1 MPDRDSATP
10 GGDPELLD
18 SANCRESRLVWAY
31 FNQQTQ
37 GVFVHVGANH
47 PTERNQT
54 WFLECQ
60 GWSGLLIEPNPDLSA
75 LLRARR
81 PRSRTIQA
89 AVCAPGQEGEAELH
103 LAVDHAKSSLR
114 PEWDHALTGQRV
126 RVPTRTLNSLIAEAG
141 LSRIDFLSID
151 VEGMEL
157 EALSGLDLQRFPPH
171 LILLEDHFYNYQ
183 KHFFLRRRGYKLV
196 RRTGYNNW
204 YVPQEA
210 PGSVFSVSSFPE
222 MLKLGKKMWLN
233 TPFNRLRRK
242 LKQRKRGRLLE

>member
-1 MPDRDSATP
+1 MT
-10 GGDPELLD
+10 ELIGTFV
-18 SANCRESRLVWAY
+18 SVAREFGAR
-31 FNQQTQ
+31 QQT
-37 GVFVHVGANH
+37 GNGPVEATAN
-47 PTERNQT
+47 
-54 WFLECQ
+54 
-60 GWSGLLIEPNPDLSA
+60 
-75 LLRARR
+75 RR
-81 PRSRTIQA
+81 EGR
-89 AVCAPGQEGEAELH
+89 PGS
-103 LAVDHAKSSLR
+103 V
-114 PEWDHALTGQRV
+114 ALTGQRV

-157 EALSGLDLQRFPPH
+157 EALSGLDLQRYPPH

-222 MLKLGKKMWLN
+222 MLRLGKKMWLN